1 MHPEIVRL
9 INDQRGHELR
19 TRAHQARLV
28 RMIKSARRGHGV
40 EDEFVLPPIPDYVD
54 GSFHTE
60 GAGALTVDGHAPA
73 AQRAALGGHDRR
85 VGGPRRFRNASPA
98 WDAGS

>member
-1 MHPEIVRL
+1 MHPEILRL

-54 GSFHTE
+54 GSFRT
-60 GAGALTVDGHAPA
+60 GAAGALPVDGQASGTGHAAA
-73 AQRAALGGHDRR
+73 AQRAA
-85 VGGPRRFRNASPA
+85 
-98 WDAGS
+98 

>member
-19 TRAHQARLV
+19 ARAHQARLV
-28 RMIKSARRGHGV
+28 RMVKSARRRPAV

-54 GSFHTE
+54 GSFRTE
-60 GAGALTVDGHAPA
+60 GAGALPVDGQAGGTGHAA
-73 AQRAALGGHDRR
+73 AARHAA
-85 VGGPRRFRNASPA
+85 
-98 WDAGS
+98 